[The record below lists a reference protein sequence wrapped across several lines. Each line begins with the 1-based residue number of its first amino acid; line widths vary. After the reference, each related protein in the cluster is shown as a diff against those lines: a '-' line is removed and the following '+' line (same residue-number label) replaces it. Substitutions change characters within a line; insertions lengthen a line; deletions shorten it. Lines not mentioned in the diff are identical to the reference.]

1 MAATRQKGGEIIRFL
16 DNKHGNEIKSKKK
29 EFYLIKLN
37 SSFSYKQAEVQ
48 MQSLKNVFS
57 AN

>member
-16 DNKHGNEIKSKKK
+16 DNKHGKLKSKMK

-37 SSFSYKQAEVQ
+37 SSF
-48 MQSLKNVFS
+48 L
-57 AN
+57 